1 MYKQT
6 AEYAFDLIEHFYK
19 LNILFVEENGEEN
32 IEVLVPQEIYE
43 LLACRDKKTGGITYP
58 THYRKMDIIPYE
70 GTTLDFVLKSK
81 KKSSHI
87 TDDIL
92 DSQFNN

>member
-6 AEYAFDLIEHFYK
+6 AEYAFDLMEHFYK

-58 THYRKMDIIPYE
+58 TRYRKMDIIPYE